1 MYTVHSRLTQD
12 MLKYKLW
19 IGTVCALQPGAGYMF
34 YVYMFCL
41 KMHQSQWFVSDS
53 LCPAGPCGVVV

>member
-34 YVYMFCL
+34 LYVLFKDASKPMVCE
-41 KMHQSQWFVSDS
+41 
-53 LCPAGPCGVVV
+53 